1 MAALFD
7 LAAER
12 MNELRRWQ
20 CLFERDGNKAAAW
33 RCFRLARAWDLPIPD
48 SVLAE
53 LDRIAAAFD
62 ETIEQVRE
70 TQADGH
76 RKAAIKGL
84 SIERAGRII
93 TEAGPGSTDPA
104 VGLLAW
110 ERDFLIASAV
120 QGLRLGG
127 WTEAAAVER
136 VSEGTEDLA
145 YRTRV
150 EEDIVIFGP
159 APTPPRSSE
168 LVRRAV
174 RRVKAL
180 AADTTETPDLRE
192 ATD

>member
-1 MAALFD
+1 MVALFD

-12 MNELRRWQ
+12 ANELRRWQ

-33 RCFRLARAWDLPIPD
+33 RCFRLARAWGLPIPD

-62 ETIEQVRE
+62 ETIEQVRQ
-70 TQADGH
+70 TQADGQ
-76 RKAAIKGL
+76 REAAVSGL

-93 TEAGPGSTDPA
+93 TEAGRGSTDPA

-110 ERDFLIASAV
+110 ERDFHIASAV
-120 QGLRLGG
+120 QALRLEG
-127 WTEAAAVER
+127 WTEAAAVQR
-136 VSEGTEDLA
+136 VSDGTEDLA
-145 YRTRV
+145 YRARV
-150 EEDIVIFGP
+150 EEDTVIFGP
-159 APTPPRSSE
+159 VPTPPRSSE